1 MPQCGELMLLETVFH
16 SFFEAVKIIAMVLLL
31 MVVIEFLELKYK
43 EKIRKKITAKPL
55 NQYVLSSLLGAIPGC
70 TDAFFIVSLYVHGMV
85 GFGALVAV
93 MLSTAG
99 DEAFVMLAMIP
110 GPALIIFAFCALLGI
125 LGGFIADKVVKRIN
139 LKTCQPCEIEIH
151 EEEKTFDAKHFFK
164 EHFLKHIVK
173 KHLPK
178 LFLWIFFTLLAVG
191 LLKQNFDLEGAISS
205 VPRWLLLV
213 FAALI
218 GIIPE
223 SGPHFVFVKL
233 FSQGM
238 IPFSVLLVNTISQDG
253 HGLLPLLSYSI
264 KDTVYVQIFTTV
276 FALVVGVVLFLLGF

>member
-31 MVVIEFLELKYK
+31 MMAIEFLELKYK

-110 GPALIIFAFCALLGI
+110 GPALIIFALCALLGI

-223 SGPHFVFVKL
+223 SGPHLVFVTL
-233 FSQGM
+233 FSQRA

-276 FALVVGVVLFLLGF
+276 FALVVGFVLFLLGF